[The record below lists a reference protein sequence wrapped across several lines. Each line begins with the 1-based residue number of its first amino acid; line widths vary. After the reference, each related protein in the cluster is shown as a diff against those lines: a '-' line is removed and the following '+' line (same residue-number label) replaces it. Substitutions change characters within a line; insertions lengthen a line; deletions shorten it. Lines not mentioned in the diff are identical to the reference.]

1 MALAGHVARNN
12 VEKAFVE
19 RISRGRSGYLEA
31 EEEGVLGRQ
40 LCIQGE
46 VDYRTFSVYHFKAG
60 LSGQR
65 TDN

>member
-12 VEKAFVE
+12 LEKAFVE

-40 LCIQGE
+40 LCVQGE
-46 VDYRTFSVYHFKAG
+46 VDYRTFSV
-60 LSGQR
+60 
-65 TDN
+65 